1 MAAASG
7 PSASTVRTIYRQD
20 TEQTAISYAWWGND
34 ARHQYTLTGIQVFE
48 EKNPDIRVN
57 HTYGVWDGYETRN
70 QVFMKS
76 HTNADVMQINYSW
89 LHTYSPDGT
98 GYYNLNYLTDVLDLS
113 RYTEAD
119 LALGTVNGHLNAI
132 PIAYN
137 MSVFFYNKDVYDRY
151 GLDIPET
158 WDDLFQAAE
167 QMSKDGI
174 YPIGMVKKHLFLCL
188 VAHFEQTTG
197 RVLFTADGSYCGT
210 AEDWMEILDFYKQLL
225 EKKVIPRVE
234 DFDAT
239 DFENGTTAG
248 AGCWASDATRYCAE
262 LSKSGVN
269 VVIGNNIMEPGALRS
284 GWYTK
289 PATLYAISATTQH
302 PKEAA
307 RFLNF
312 LINDADMARLQGT
325 EKGVPISERAL
336 DALKS
341 SRQVDSLEY
350 AAAQEIREMQD
361 ETAIMIPQLESS
373 TVMDAFK
380 NTAISIYMERRAWRC
395 ARRRS
400 TRSCRETPKKINSG
414 RRAGS
419 GNAVRQTAGGQTS
432 ETQYAL
438 RR

>member
-1 MAAASG
+1 MRRIAWKKIVACTLI
-7 PSASTVRTIYRQD
+7 SALALGTGGCSFWHQRVLGEDTQTIYRQD
-20 TEQTAISYAWWGND
+20 TEQTQISYAWWGND
-34 ARHQYTLTGIQVFE
+34 ARHQYTLTGIRVFE

-98 GYYNLNYLTDVLDLS
+98 GYYNLNFLTDELDLS
-113 RYTEAD
+113 RYSEAD
-119 LALGTVNGHLNAI
+119 LTLGTVNGHLNAI

-137 MSVFFYNKDVYDRY
+137 MPVFFYNQDIYDRY
-151 GLDIPET
+151 GLAIPKT
-158 WDDLFQAAE
+158 WDDLFAAAE
-167 QMSKDGI
+167 RMSKDGI
-174 YPIGMVKKHLFLCL
+174 YPIGMVKKQMFLSMI
-188 VAHFEQTTG
+188 AHFEQTTG
-197 RVLFTADGSYCGT
+197 RVLYTADGSYCGMP
-210 AEDWMEILDFYKQLL
+210 EDWAEMLSFYKEQVDR
-225 EKKVIPRVE
+225 KVIQSVS
-234 DFDAT
+234 DFGAT

-248 AGCWASDATRYCAE
+248 ACFWASDATRYCEGLKAA
-262 LSKSGVN
+262 GAN
-269 VVIGNNIMEPGALRS
+269 VVIGDNLMTPGALRS

-341 SRQVDSLEY
+341 SRQLDSLEY
-350 AAAQEIREMQD
+350 AASQEIMEMQD
-361 ETAIMIPQLESS
+361 QNEVMIPQLEAA
-373 TVMDAFK
+373 TVMDTFK
-380 NTAISIYMERRAWRC
+380 NTADKYLYGKESLEAC
-395 ARRRS
+395 AA
-400 TRSCRETPKKINSG
+400 EIHAQLQEN
-414 RRAGS
+414 
-419 GNAVRQTAGGQTS
+419 
-432 ETQYAL
+432 
-438 RR
+438 

>member
-1 MAAASG
+1 MRRIAWKKIVACTLI
-7 PSASTVRTIYRQD
+7 SALALGTGGCSFWHQRVLGEDTQTIYRQD
-20 TEQTAISYAWWGND
+20 TEQTQISYAWWGND
-34 ARHQYTLTGIQVFE
+34 ARHQYTLTGIRVFE

-98 GYYNLNYLTDVLDLS
+98 GYYNLNFLTDELDLS
-113 RYTEAD
+113 RYSEAD
-119 LALGTVNGHLNAI
+119 LTLGTVNGHLNAI

-137 MSVFFYNKDVYDRY
+137 MPVFFYNQDIYDRY
-151 GLDIPET
+151 GLAIPKT
-158 WDDLFQAAE
+158 WDDLFAAAE
-167 QMSKDGI
+167 RMSKDGI
-174 YPIGMVKKHLFLCL
+174 YPIGMVKKQMFLSMI
-188 VAHFEQTTG
+188 AHFEQTTG
-197 RVLFTADGSYCGT
+197 RVLYTADGSYCGMP
-210 AEDWMEILDFYKQLL
+210 EDWAEMLSFYKELVDR
-225 EKKVIPRVE
+225 KVIQSVS
-234 DFDAT
+234 DFGAT

-248 AGCWASDATRYCAE
+248 ACFWASDATRYCEGLKAA
-262 LSKSGVN
+262 GAN
-269 VVIGNNIMEPGALRS
+269 VVIGDNLMTPGALRS

-341 SRQVDSLEY
+341 SRQLDSLEY
-350 AAAQEIREMQD
+350 AASQEIMEMQD
-361 ETAIMIPQLESS
+361 QNEVMIPQLEAA
-373 TVMDAFK
+373 TVMDTFK
-380 NTAISIYMERRAWRC
+380 NTADKYLYGKESLEAC
-395 ARRRS
+395 AA
-400 TRSCRETPKKINSG
+400 EIHAQLQEN
-414 RRAGS
+414 
-419 GNAVRQTAGGQTS
+419 
-432 ETQYAL
+432 
-438 RR
+438 

>member
-1 MAAASG
+1 MRRIAWKKIVACTLI
-7 PSASTVRTIYRQD
+7 SALALGTGGCSFWHQRVLGEDTQTIYRQD
-20 TEQTAISYAWWGND
+20 TEQTQISYAWWGND
-34 ARHQYTLTGIQVFE
+34 ARHQYTLTGIRVFE

-89 LHTYSPDGT
+89 LHAYSPDGT
-98 GYYNLNYLTDVLDLS
+98 GYYNLNFLTDELDLS
-113 RYTEAD
+113 RYSEAD
-119 LALGTVNGHLNAI
+119 LTLGTVNGHLNAI

-137 MSVFFYNKDVYDRY
+137 MPVFFYNQDIYDRY
-151 GLDIPET
+151 GLAIPKT
-158 WDDLFQAAE
+158 WDDLFAAAE
-167 QMSKDGI
+167 RMSKDGI
-174 YPIGMVKKHLFLCL
+174 YPIGMVKKQMFLSMI
-188 VAHFEQTTG
+188 AHFEQTTG
-197 RVLFTADGSYCGT
+197 RVLYTADGSYCGMP
-210 AEDWMEILDFYKQLL
+210 EDWAEMLSFYKELVDR
-225 EKKVIPRVE
+225 KVIPSVS
-234 DFDAT
+234 DFGAT

-248 AGCWASDATRYCAE
+248 ACFWASDATRYCEGLKAA
-262 LSKSGVN
+262 GAN
-269 VVIGNNIMEPGALRS
+269 VVIGDNLMTPGALRS

-341 SRQVDSLEY
+341 SRQLDSLEY
-350 AAAQEIREMQD
+350 AAAQQILEMQ
-361 ETAIMIPQLESS
+361 EENEIMIPQLEAA

-380 NTAISIYMERRAWRC
+380 DTADKYLYGKESLEAC
-395 ARRRS
+395 AA
-400 TRSCRETPKKINSG
+400 EIHAQLQEN
-414 RRAGS
+414 
-419 GNAVRQTAGGQTS
+419 
-432 ETQYAL
+432 
-438 RR
+438 

>member
-1 MAAASG
+1 MRRIAWKKIVACTLI
-7 PSASTVRTIYRQD
+7 SALALGTGGCSFWHQRVLGEGTQTIYRQD
-20 TEQTAISYAWWGND
+20 TEQTQISYAWWGND
-34 ARHQYTLTGIQVFE
+34 ARHQYTLTGIRVFE

-98 GYYNLNYLTDVLDLS
+98 GYYNLNFLTDELDLS
-113 RYTEAD
+113 RYSEAD
-119 LALGTVNGHLNAI
+119 LTLGTVNGHLNAI

-137 MSVFFYNKDVYDRY
+137 MPVFFYNQDIYDRY
-151 GLDIPET
+151 GLAIPKT
-158 WDDLFQAAE
+158 WDDLFAAAE
-167 QMSKDGI
+167 RMSKDGI
-174 YPIGMVKKHLFLCL
+174 YPIGMVKKQMFLSMI
-188 VAHFEQTTG
+188 AHFEQTTG
-197 RVLFTADGSYCGT
+197 RVLYTADGSYCGMP
-210 AEDWMEILDFYKQLL
+210 EDWAEMLSFYKELVDR
-225 EKKVIPRVE
+225 KVIPSVS
-234 DFDAT
+234 DFGAT

-248 AGCWASDATRYCAE
+248 ACFWASDATRYCEGLKAA
-262 LSKSGVN
+262 GAN
-269 VVIGNNIMEPGALRS
+269 VVIGDNLMTPGALRS

-341 SRQVDSLEY
+341 SRQLDSLEY
-350 AAAQEIREMQD
+350 AASQEIMEMQD
-361 ETAIMIPQLESS
+361 QNEVMIPQLEAA
-373 TVMDAFK
+373 TVMDTFK
-380 NTAISIYMERRAWRC
+380 NTADKYLYGKESLEAC
-395 ARRRS
+395 AA
-400 TRSCRETPKKINSG
+400 EIHAQLQEN
-414 RRAGS
+414 
-419 GNAVRQTAGGQTS
+419 
-432 ETQYAL
+432 
-438 RR
+438 

>member
-1 MAAASG
+1 MRKIAWKKIVACTLI
-7 PSASTVRTIYRQD
+7 SALALSTGGCNFWHQRVLGEGTQTIYRQEK
-20 TEQTAISYAWWGND
+20 EQTAISYAWWGND

-48 EKNPDIRVN
+48 DKNPDIRVN

-174 YPIGMVKKHLFLCL
+174 YPVGMVKKHLFLSL

-210 AEDWMEILDFYKQLL
+210 AEDWVEILDFYKQLL

-234 DFDAT
+234 DFGAT

-248 AGCWASDATRYCAE
+248 ASCWASEATRYCAE
-262 LSKSGVN
+262 LSKSGAN

-289 PATLYAISATTQH
+289 PATLYAISSTTQH

-312 LINDADMARLQGT
+312 LLNDADMARLQGT

-341 SRQVDSLEY
+341 SRQMDSLEY

-361 ETAIMIPQLESS
+361 ENAIMIPQLESS

-380 NTAISIYMERRAWRC
+380 DMADKYLYGKESLEAC
-395 ARRRS
+395 AA
-400 TRSCRETPKKINSG
+400 EIN
-414 RRAGS
+414 AQLQE
-419 GNAVRQTAGGQTS
+419 NA
-432 ETQYAL
+432 
-438 RR
+438 

>member
-1 MAAASG
+1 MRRIAWKKIVACTLI
-7 PSASTVRTIYRQD
+7 SALALGTGGCSFWHQRVLGEDTQTIYRQD
-20 TEQTAISYAWWGND
+20 TEQTQISYAWWGND
-34 ARHQYTLTGIQVFE
+34 ARHQYTLTGIRVFE

-98 GYYNLNYLTDVLDLS
+98 GYYNLNFLTDELDLS
-113 RYTEAD
+113 RYSEAD
-119 LALGTVNGHLNAI
+119 LTLGTVNGHLNAI

-137 MSVFFYNKDVYDRY
+137 MPVFFYNQDIYDRY
-151 GLDIPET
+151 GLAIPKT
-158 WDDLFQAAE
+158 WDDLFAAAE
-167 QMSKDGI
+167 RMSKDGI
-174 YPIGMVKKHLFLCL
+174 YPIGMVKKQMFLSMI
-188 VAHFEQTTG
+188 AHFEQTTG
-197 RVLFTADGSYCGT
+197 RVLYTADGSYCGMP
-210 AEDWMEILDFYKQLL
+210 EDWAEMLSFYKELVDR
-225 EKKVIPRVE
+225 KVIPSVS
-234 DFDAT
+234 DFGAT

-248 AGCWASDATRYCAE
+248 ACFWASDATRYCEGLKAA
-262 LSKSGVN
+262 GAN
-269 VVIGNNIMEPGALRS
+269 VVIGDNLMTPGALRS

-341 SRQVDSLEY
+341 SRQLDSLEY
-350 AAAQEIREMQD
+350 AASQEIMEMQD
-361 ETAIMIPQLESS
+361 QNEVMIPQLEAA
-373 TVMDAFK
+373 TVMDTFK
-380 NTAISIYMERRAWRC
+380 NTADKYLYGKESLEAC
-395 ARRRS
+395 AA
-400 TRSCRETPKKINSG
+400 EIHAQLQEN
-414 RRAGS
+414 
-419 GNAVRQTAGGQTS
+419 
-432 ETQYAL
+432 
-438 RR
+438 

>member
-1 MAAASG
+1 MRRIAWKKIVACTLI
-7 PSASTVRTIYRQD
+7 SALALGTGGCSFWHQRVLGEDTQTIYRQN
-20 TEQTAISYAWWGND
+20 TEQTQISYAWWGND
-34 ARHQYTLTGIQVFE
+34 ARHQYTLTGIRVFE

-89 LHTYSPDGT
+89 LHAYSPDGT
-98 GYYNLNYLTDVLDLS
+98 GYYNLNYLTDELDLS
-113 RYTEAD
+113 RYSEAD
-119 LALGTVNGHLNAI
+119 LTLGTVNGHLNAI

-158 WDDLFQAAE
+158 WDDLFRAAE
-167 QMSKDGI
+167 VMSKDGI
-174 YPIGMVKKHLFLCL
+174 YPVGMVKKHLFLSL

-197 RVLFTADGSYCGT
+197 RALFTADGSYCGT
-210 AEDWMEILDFYKQLL
+210 PEDSAEILSFYKELVDR
-225 EKKVIPRVE
+225 KVIPSVS
-234 DFDAT
+234 DFGAT

-248 AGCWASDATRYCAE
+248 ACFWASDATRYCEGLKAA
-262 LSKSGVN
+262 GAN
-269 VVIGNNIMEPGALRS
+269 VVIGDNLMTPGALRS

-341 SRQVDSLEY
+341 SRQLDSLEY
-350 AAAQEIREMQD
+350 AASQEIMEMQD
-361 ETAIMIPQLESS
+361 QNEVMIPQLEAA
-373 TVMDAFK
+373 TVMDTFK
-380 NTAISIYMERRAWRC
+380 NTADKYLYGKESLEAC
-395 ARRRS
+395 AA
-400 TRSCRETPKKINSG
+400 EIHAQLQEN
-414 RRAGS
+414 
-419 GNAVRQTAGGQTS
+419 
-432 ETQYAL
+432 
-438 RR
+438 

>member
-1 MAAASG
+1 MRRIAWKKIVACTLI
-7 PSASTVRTIYRQD
+7 SALALGTGGCSFWHQRVLGEDTQTIYRQD
-20 TEQTAISYAWWGND
+20 TEQTQISYAWWGND
-34 ARHQYTLTGIQVFE
+34 VRHQYTLTGIRVFE

-98 GYYNLNYLTDVLDLS
+98 GYYNLNFLTDELDLS
-113 RYTEAD
+113 RYSEAD
-119 LALGTVNGHLNAI
+119 LTLGTVNGHLNAI

-137 MSVFFYNKDVYDRY
+137 MPVFFYNQDIYDRY
-151 GLDIPET
+151 GLAIPKT
-158 WDDLFQAAE
+158 WDDLFAAAE
-167 QMSKDGI
+167 RMSKDGI
-174 YPIGMVKKHLFLCL
+174 YPIGMVKKQMFLSMI
-188 VAHFEQTTG
+188 AHFEQTTG
-197 RVLFTADGSYCGT
+197 RVLYTADGSYCGMP
-210 AEDWMEILDFYKQLL
+210 EDWAEMLSFYKELVDR
-225 EKKVIPRVE
+225 KVIPSVS
-234 DFDAT
+234 DFGAT

-248 AGCWASDATRYCAE
+248 ACFWASDATRYCEGLKAA
-262 LSKSGVN
+262 GAN
-269 VVIGNNIMEPGALRS
+269 VVIGDNLMTPGALRS

-341 SRQVDSLEY
+341 SRQLDSLEY
-350 AAAQEIREMQD
+350 AASQEIMEMQD
-361 ETAIMIPQLESS
+361 QNEVMIPQLEAA
-373 TVMDAFK
+373 TVMDTFK
-380 NTAISIYMERRAWRC
+380 NTADKYLYGKESLEAC
-395 ARRRS
+395 AA
-400 TRSCRETPKKINSG
+400 EIHAQLQEN
-414 RRAGS
+414 
-419 GNAVRQTAGGQTS
+419 
-432 ETQYAL
+432 
-438 RR
+438 

>member
-1 MAAASG
+1 
-7 PSASTVRTIYRQD
+7 
-20 TEQTAISYAWWGND
+20 
-34 ARHQYTLTGIQVFE
+34 
-48 EKNPDIRVN
+48 
-57 HTYGVWDGYETRN
+57 
-70 QVFMKS
+70 MKS

-151 GLDIPET
+151 GLDIPKT

-167 QMSKDGI
+167 RMSKDGI
-174 YPIGMVKKHLFLCL
+174 YPIGMVKKHLFLGL

-210 AEDWMEILDFYKQLL
+210 AEDWVEILDFYKQLL

-248 AGCWASDATRYCAE
+248 ASCWASDATRYCAE
-262 LSKSGVN
+262 LSASGVN

-361 ETAIMIPQLESS
+361 ENAIMIPQLESS

-380 NTAISIYMERRAWRC
+380 NTADKYLYGKESLEVC
-395 ARRRS
+395 AA
-400 TRSCRETPKKINSG
+400 EIN
-414 RRAGS
+414 AQLQ
-419 GNAVRQTAGGQTS
+419 GNS
-432 ETQYAL
+432 
-438 RR
+438 

>member
-1 MAAASG
+1 MRRIAWKKIVACTLI
-7 PSASTVRTIYRQD
+7 SALALGTGGCSFWHQRVLGEDTQTIYRQD
-20 TEQTAISYAWWGND
+20 TEQTQISYAWWGND
-34 ARHQYTLTGIQVFE
+34 ARHQYTLTGIRVFE

-98 GYYNLNYLTDVLDLS
+98 GYYNLNFLTDELDLS
-113 RYTEAD
+113 RYSEAD
-119 LALGTVNGHLNAI
+119 LTLGTVNGHLNAI

-137 MSVFFYNKDVYDRY
+137 MPVFFYNQDIYDRY
-151 GLDIPET
+151 GLAIPKT
-158 WDDLFQAAE
+158 WDDLFAAAE
-167 QMSKDGI
+167 RMSKDGI
-174 YPIGMVKKHLFLCL
+174 YPIGMVKKQMFLSMI
-188 VAHFEQTTG
+188 AHFEQTTG
-197 RVLFTADGSYCGT
+197 RVLYTADGSYCGMP
-210 AEDWMEILDFYKQLL
+210 EDWAEMLSFYKELVDR
-225 EKKVIPRVE
+225 KVIPSVS
-234 DFDAT
+234 DFGAT

-248 AGCWASDATRYCAE
+248 ACFWASDATRYCEGLKAA
-262 LSKSGVN
+262 GAN
-269 VVIGNNIMEPGALRS
+269 VVIGDNLMTPGALRS

-341 SRQVDSLEY
+341 SRQLDSLEY
-350 AAAQEIREMQD
+350 AAAQQILEMQ
-361 ETAIMIPQLESS
+361 EENEIMIPQLEAA

-380 NTAISIYMERRAWRC
+380 DTADKYLYGKESLEAC
-395 ARRRS
+395 AA
-400 TRSCRETPKKINSG
+400 EIHAQLQEN
-414 RRAGS
+414 
-419 GNAVRQTAGGQTS
+419 
-432 ETQYAL
+432 
-438 RR
+438 

>member
-1 MAAASG
+1 MRRIAWKKIVACTLI
-7 PSASTVRTIYRQD
+7 SALALGTGGCSFWHQRVLGEDTQTIYRQD
-20 TEQTAISYAWWGND
+20 TEQTQISYAWWGND
-34 ARHQYTLTGIQVFE
+34 ARHQYTLTGIRVFE

-89 LHTYSPDGT
+89 LHAYSPDGT
-98 GYYNLNYLTDVLDLS
+98 GYYNLNYLTDELDLS
-113 RYTEAD
+113 RYSEAD
-119 LALGTVNGHLNAI
+119 LTLGTVNGHLNAI

-137 MSVFFYNKDVYDRY
+137 MPVFFYNQDIYDRY
-151 GLDIPET
+151 GLAIPKT
-158 WDDLFQAAE
+158 WDDLFAAAE
-167 QMSKDGI
+167 RMSKDGI
-174 YPIGMVKKHLFLCL
+174 YPIGMVKKQMFLSMI
-188 VAHFEQTTG
+188 AHFEQTTG
-197 RVLFTADGSYCGT
+197 RVLYTADGSYCGMP
-210 AEDWMEILDFYKQLL
+210 EDWAEMLSFYKELVDR
-225 EKKVIPRVE
+225 KVIPSVS
-234 DFDAT
+234 DFGAT

-248 AGCWASDATRYCAE
+248 ACFWASDATRYCEGLKAA
-262 LSKSGVN
+262 GAN
-269 VVIGNNIMEPGALRS
+269 VVIGDNLMTPGALRS

-341 SRQVDSLEY
+341 SRQLDSLEY
-350 AAAQEIREMQD
+350 AAAQQILEMQ
-361 ETAIMIPQLESS
+361 EENEIMIPQLEAA

-380 NTAISIYMERRAWRC
+380 DTADKYLYGKESLEAC
-395 ARRRS
+395 AA
-400 TRSCRETPKKINSG
+400 EIHAQLQEN
-414 RRAGS
+414 
-419 GNAVRQTAGGQTS
+419 
-432 ETQYAL
+432 
-438 RR
+438 

>member
-1 MAAASG
+1 MRRIAWKKIVACTLI
-7 PSASTVRTIYRQD
+7 SALALGTGGCSFWHQRVLGEDTQTIYRQD
-20 TEQTAISYAWWGND
+20 TEQTQISYAWWGND
-34 ARHQYTLTGIQVFE
+34 ARHQYTLTGIRVFE

-98 GYYNLNYLTDVLDLS
+98 GYYNLNFLTDELDLS
-113 RYTEAD
+113 RYSEAD
-119 LALGTVNGHLNAI
+119 LTLGTVNGHLNAI

-137 MSVFFYNKDVYDRY
+137 MPVFFYNQDIYDRY
-151 GLDIPET
+151 GLAIPKT
-158 WDDLFQAAE
+158 WDDLFAAAE
-167 QMSKDGI
+167 RMSKDGI
-174 YPIGMVKKHLFLCL
+174 YPIGMVKKQMFLSMI
-188 VAHFEQTTG
+188 AHFEQTTG
-197 RVLFTADGSYCGT
+197 RVLYTADGSYCGMP
-210 AEDWMEILDFYKQLL
+210 EDWAEMLSFYKELVDR
-225 EKKVIPRVE
+225 KVIPSVS
-234 DFDAT
+234 DFGAT

-248 AGCWASDATRYCAE
+248 ACFWASDATRYCEGLKAA
-262 LSKSGVN
+262 GAN
-269 VVIGNNIMEPGALRS
+269 VVIGDNLMTPGALRS

-341 SRQVDSLEY
+341 SRQLDSLEY
-350 AAAQEIREMQD
+350 AASQEIMEMQD
-361 ETAIMIPQLESS
+361 QNEVMIPQLEAA
-373 TVMDAFK
+373 TVMDTFK
-380 NTAISIYMERRAWRC
+380 NTADKYLYDKESLEAC
-395 ARRRS
+395 AA
-400 TRSCRETPKKINSG
+400 EIHAQLQEN
-414 RRAGS
+414 
-419 GNAVRQTAGGQTS
+419 
-432 ETQYAL
+432 
-438 RR
+438 

>member
-1 MAAASG
+1 MRKIAWKKIVACTLI
-7 PSASTVRTIYRQD
+7 SALALGTGGCSFWRQRVLGEGTQTIYRQE

-174 YPIGMVKKHLFLCL
+174 YPIGMVKKHLFLSL

-197 RVLFTADGSYCGT
+197 RALFTADGSYCGT
-210 AEDWMEILDFYKQLL
+210 PEDW
-225 EKKVIPRVE
+225 VE

-248 AGCWASDATRYCAE
+248 ASCWASDATRYCAE
-262 LSKSGVN
+262 LSKSGAN
-269 VVIGNNIMEPGALRS
+269 VVIGNNLMEPGALRS

-361 ETAIMIPQLESS
+361 ENEVMIPQLESS

-380 NTAISIYMERRAWRC
+380 DMADKYLYGKESLEAC
-395 ARRRS
+395 AA
-400 TRSCRETPKKINSG
+400 EIN
-414 RRAGS
+414 AQLQ
-419 GNAVRQTAGGQTS
+419 GNS
-432 ETQYAL
+432 
-438 RR
+438 

>member
-1 MAAASG
+1 
-7 PSASTVRTIYRQD
+7 
-20 TEQTAISYAWWGND
+20 
-34 ARHQYTLTGIQVFE
+34 
-48 EKNPDIRVN
+48 
-57 HTYGVWDGYETRN
+57 
-70 QVFMKS
+70 
-76 HTNADVMQINYSW
+76 
-89 LHTYSPDGT
+89 
-98 GYYNLNYLTDVLDLS
+98 
-113 RYTEAD
+113 
-119 LALGTVNGHLNAI
+119 
-132 PIAYN
+132 
-137 MSVFFYNKDVYDRY
+137 
-151 GLDIPET
+151 
-158 WDDLFQAAE
+158 
-167 QMSKDGI
+167 
-174 YPIGMVKKHLFLCL
+174 
-188 VAHFEQTTG
+188 
-197 RVLFTADGSYCGT
+197 
-210 AEDWMEILDFYKQLL
+210 MEILDFYKQLL

-248 AGCWASDATRYCAE
+248 ASCWASDATRYCAE

-361 ETAIMIPQLESS
+361 ENAIMIPQLESS

-380 NTAISIYMERRAWRC
+380 NTADKYLYGKESLEAC
-395 ARRRS
+395 AA
-400 TRSCRETPKKINSG
+400 EIN
-414 RRAGS
+414 AQLQ
-419 GNAVRQTAGGQTS
+419 GNS
-432 ETQYAL
+432 
-438 RR
+438 

>member
-1 MAAASG
+1 M
-7 PSASTVRTIYRQD
+7 
-20 TEQTAISYAWWGND
+20 
-34 ARHQYTLTGIQVFE
+34 
-48 EKNPDIRVN
+48 N

-89 LHTYSPDGT
+89 LHAYSPDGT
-98 GYYNLNYLTDVLDLS
+98 GYYNLNYLTDELDLS
-113 RYTEAD
+113 RYSEAD
-119 LALGTVNGHLNAI
+119 LTLGTVNGHLNAI

-158 WDDLFQAAE
+158 WDDLFRAAE
-167 QMSKDGI
+167 VMSKDGI
-174 YPIGMVKKHLFLCL
+174 YPVGMVKKHLFLSL

-197 RVLFTADGSYCGT
+197 RALFTADGSYCGT
-210 AEDWMEILDFYKQLL
+210 PEDSAEILSFYKELVDR
-225 EKKVIPRVE
+225 KVIPSVS
-234 DFDAT
+234 DFGAT

-248 AGCWASDATRYCAE
+248 ACFWASDATRYCEGLKAA
-262 LSKSGVN
+262 GAN
-269 VVIGNNIMEPGALRS
+269 VVIGDNLMTPGALRS

-341 SRQVDSLEY
+341 SRQLDSLEY
-350 AAAQEIREMQD
+350 AASQEIMEMQD
-361 ETAIMIPQLESS
+361 QNEVMIPQLEAA
-373 TVMDAFK
+373 TVMDTFK
-380 NTAISIYMERRAWRC
+380 NTADKYLYGKESLEAC
-395 ARRRS
+395 AA
-400 TRSCRETPKKINSG
+400 EIHAQLQEN
-414 RRAGS
+414 
-419 GNAVRQTAGGQTS
+419 
-432 ETQYAL
+432 
-438 RR
+438 